1 MWNEPYPPHKRMG
14 STGIVGAGLTAEG
27 GGVAPGT
34 RYGEKQALMASR
46 RDELNAYT
54 FAKRR
59 TLAAFLQPSP
69 WGSEEGAPKP
79 LRAVVPSLIA
89 GAVILG
95 VFGAW
100 GMFQPTAPK
109 DWNQPGTRVIVSKQS
124 TTRYV
129 VLKTDGTT
137 RLHPVLNLAS
147 ARLLMNGADYQV
159 VQISDKILDSG
170 KPPRGPILGIP
181 YAPDRLP
188 TADEAGKAK
197 RWAVCEQ
204 PGGKGSTVQEATFV
218 LADRDMER
226 TDGSERLSGGEVLYV
241 RTRAGDRYLVD
252 AAGKAYPVP
261 VAATEA
267 DDGKLTDALV
277 GSKQPQ
283 LVTKEWI
290 DTLHKGDPISF
301 PELPSGVG
309 SPAGVQGQLSDD
321 ENRVGMVLV
330 TQTGSGEK
338 YHVVLP
344 GRVKPVSEFT
354 AWLLINSPRTAVLNM
369 NSEAARV
376 GLQDFT
382 ADTASFAGQRDN
394 WPTRR
399 ASMVNSAS
407 ADSGRNTVCS
417 VLRDVDEDNDT
428 TLQTWAGTEY
438 PAEIAAGGTSTYVT
452 PGTGLLYTQI
462 QGTDSD
468 SGSLFLVTDTGLRY
482 AVQANGDSDSER
494 SGVGADGKQKT
505 SDGTPEPSE
514 AQVKLGYQNV
524 RPAKV
529 PLVWSEFLAKGPRL
543 DTNSARQPQGS

>member
-1 MWNEPYPPHKRMG
+1 
-14 STGIVGAGLTAEG
+14 
-27 GGVAPGT
+27 
-34 RYGEKQALMASR
+34 MASR

-89 GAVILG
+89 GALVLG

-100 GMFQPTAPK
+100 GMFQPSAPK
-109 DWNQPGTRVIVSKQS
+109 DWAQPGTRVIVGKQS

-129 VLKTDGTT
+129 VLKTGKTA

-159 VQISDKILDSG
+159 IQVSDKILDAG

-188 TADEAGKAK
+188 TADDAGKAK

-218 LADRDMER
+218 LADRDAKKTEGAGR
-226 TDGSERLSGGEVLYV
+226 LTDGEVLYV

-252 AAGKAYPVP
+252 ARGTAYPV
-261 VAATEA
+261 ADQATEQ
-267 DDGKLTDALV
+267 DTDKLVEALV
-277 GSKQPQ
+277 GSTRQPQ
-283 LVTKEWI
+283 LVTKEWLA
-290 DTLHKGDPISF
+290 TLHKGDPIGF

-309 SPAGVQGQLSDD
+309 DPADVQGQLSES
-321 ENRVGMVLV
+321 ENRVGMVLE
-330 TQTGSGEK
+330 TETGEGTKS
-338 YHVVLP
+338 YVVLP
-344 GRVKPVSEFT
+344 GKVQPISQFT
-354 AWLLINSPRTAVLNM
+354 AWLLINSPQTAELNM
-369 NSEAARV
+369 NSQAVKV

-382 ADTASFAGQRDN
+382 ADSRTFAGQPGK
-394 WPTRR
+394 WPARKP
-399 ASMVNSAS
+399 SMVNSAS
-407 ADSGRNTVCS
+407 ADSGRDTVCS
-417 VLRDVDEDNDT
+417 VLRDVDGANDT
-428 TLQTWAGTEY
+428 TLSTWAGTEY
-438 PAEIAAGGTSTYVT
+438 PAEITASGTGTYVT
-452 PGTGLLYTQI
+452 PGTGLLYTQS
-462 QGTDSD
+462 QGTDTD

-482 AVQANGDSDSER
+482 AVQANGDSDSDR
-494 SGVGADGKQKT
+494 SDIGTDGKKKT
-505 SDGTPEPSE
+505 TDGTPEPSE
-514 AQVKLGYQNV
+514 AQVKLGYENV